1 MSHPTTVGTGVA
13 LDARGIRTEGGPRVV
28 LCASLFYFRLPRE
41 QWRARLEQVR
51 NSGYTCVDVYL
62 PWNFHETA
70 PGRWDFEGRRDVAA
84 FLDLA
89 REAGLYVIARPGPYI
104 CSEWDGGALPA
115 WLGLD
120 PDLRVRQHEPRY
132 LAQVTA
138 WFDQVLPLLAERQ
151 HPADG
156 PVLMVQLENELD
168 FFDCDDRTGY
178 LTALRDQAIR
188 HGITVPL
195 IACSGQGDIE
205 GATGNVP
212 GVVPACNFYP
222 DDDSP
227 DIEPEVRRYTA
238 ALAERDLPLLI
249 TETNR
254 RHRTL
259 RRLLASGASLIA
271 PYLQSSGWNFGYTPS
286 TGNWGDPG
294 NFMSHGYDF
303 GGYVSSTGAE
313 RPEYAQGQLLARVV
327 DTLGPQLALAVSA
340 LPRVP
345 VTADFPTSSSPSA
358 LDLDGGGQLIAVP
371 HMGSTSGTAVV
382 NGVPVAVA
390 PDSCPLMLVDVPLRP
405 WGHDGTLTLASA
417 DLVAASDGV
426 LTFSS
431 EVPVT
436 VVLAETLV
444 EIPAPVAGVPGRA
457 TVDGLALVALAPE
470 DAVRLRATDRDGAV
484 HLTDAPS
491 ARNATPPVAV
501 REVRRRVTAAPEKP
515 EGSHE
520 LPPPLEALGVYR
532 GRGSYRTTA
541 DLTGVDELLL
551 VGAADIVDLSI
562 GGRTHPTIAGFGA
575 AERIDVREATGR
587 VDVEAVVE
595 IWGHANFDDARLP
608 ALRLGALRGLGALW
622 AVREL
627 TDVSA
632 LWSVDGH
639 WTGRPAPLRKLGGWS
654 STRVGVPV
662 TYTREIG
669 SAGASALCLRG
680 VVEPLRVSVD
690 GGEPR
695 TVHAEDPWVLLPA
708 GRHQVSVTL
717 PHHPSGGGLRA
728 ELLDLE
734 PVTDWSC
741 AAQDD
746 DLLTGF
752 ATAADASQG
761 QVVRLP
767 LALEPGEE
775 VWLDFDLPAS
785 EHGRLVRLEG
795 SQIRVTGWSA
805 GECVGRVWIGDRPA
819 FSGGESNIL
828 WIPPGWSGLTLLV
841 RGAAGSGDPGLDKLW
856 LESSDN

>member
-1 MSHPTTVGTGVA
+1 MSHPITVGTGVT
-13 LDARGIRTEGGPRVV
+13 LDARGIRTEDGPRVV

-51 NSGYTCVDVYL
+51 DSGYTCVDVYL

-89 REAGLYVIARPGPYI
+89 QEVGLYVIARPGPYI

-120 PDLRVRQHEPRY
+120 PDLRVRQYEPRF

-138 WFDQVLPLLAERQ
+138 WFDRVLPLLAERQ
-151 HPADG
+151 YPAGG

-168 FFDCDDRTGY
+168 FFDCEDRTGY

-205 GATGNVP
+205 GATGDVP
-212 GVVPACNFYP
+212 GVVAACNFYP

-227 DIEPEVRRYTA
+227 DIEPEVRAYAEVLA
-238 ALAERDLPLLI
+238 ARDLPLLI

-286 TGNWGDPG
+286 TGNWGSPG

-313 RPEYAQGQLLARVV
+313 RPEYAEAQLLAQVI
-327 DTLGPQLALAVSA
+327 DTLGPQLALATSA

-371 HMGSTSGTAVV
+371 HLGKTSGTAVV

-390 PDSCPLMLVDVPLRP
+390 PDSCPLMLADVPLRP

-436 VVLAETLV
+436 VVVRDTRV
-444 EIPAPVAGVPGRA
+444 EIPAPRAGAPERA
-457 TVDGLALVALAPE
+457 SVQGLILVALAPE
-470 DAVRLRATDRDGAV
+470 DAVRLRATDRDGTA
-484 HLTDAPS
+484 HPTDA
-491 ARNATPPVAV
+491 PPVAV
-501 REVRRRVTAAPEKP
+501 REVRRRTTAAPEKP
-515 EGSHE
+515 AGNHE
-520 LPPPLEALGVYR
+520 LPPSLEASGVYR
-532 GRGSYRTTA
+532 GRGVYRTTA

-551 VGAADIVDLSI
+551 VGAADIVDLSV

-575 AERIDVREATGR
+575 AERVDVRETTGR

-595 IWGHANFDDARLP
+595 IWGHANFDDVRLP

-622 AVREL
+622 AVRGL

-632 LWSVDGH
+632 LWSVTGH
-639 WTGRPAPLRKLGGWS
+639 WTGRPAPLRVLGGWS
-654 STRVGVPV
+654 STRVGLPV

-669 SAGASALCLRG
+669 SAGASALHLRG

-690 GGEPR
+690 DGEPW
-695 TVHAEDPWVLLPA
+695 TVHAEDPYVLLPA
-708 GRHQVSVTL
+708 GTHRVSVTL
-717 PHHPSGGGLRA
+717 PHHPSGGGLGA

-752 ATAADASQG
+752 ATTADTTQG
-761 QVVRLP
+761 RDVRLP
-767 LALEPGEE
+767 LALEPGQE
-775 VWLDFDLPAS
+775 VWLDLDLPAS
-785 EHGRLVRLEG
+785 GVGRLVRLEG
-795 SQIRVTGWSA
+795 SQIRVTGWAA
-805 GECVGRVWIGDRPA
+805 GECVGRVWLGDRPA
-819 FSGGESNIL
+819 FSGGESNML
-828 WIPPGWSGLTLLV
+828 WIPAGWSGLTLLV
-841 RGAAGSGDPGLDKLW
+841 RGSAGAGDPELRTLW
-856 LESSDN
+856 LEASDD